1 MTLWKQK
8 SWIIWICQCYWELN
22 VICLTAYIKHLLTS
36 FSRKS
41 GCRVY
46 WDWFDVVEGKQTSLE
61 SSAWEYCDRCTEWS
75 PRLLRSVNCCRK
87 LQRTNEFSF
96 LHNHTDSQKIW
107 LYLGF
112 LCPKEYLYC
121 DFYIIFLFCIF
132 RGSFYFP
139 DCLAK
144 LNIDKVYYYNFNKLS
159 KIFEECFKL

>member
-1 MTLWKQK
+1 MKTEELDNLNLSMLLRIERDLFNCIHQTLIDIVQQK
-8 SWIIWICQCYWELN
+8 IGLS
-22 VICLTAYIKHLLTS
+22 S
-36 FSRKS
+36 F
-41 GCRVY
+41 V

-112 LCPKEYLYC
+112 FCPKEYLYC